1 MKINKVVKTTFNTN
15 NLIVYGFLVV
25 LVIGTLLLML
35 PISTASGKGTDFIT
49 ALFTAT
55 TSLCVTGL
63 VVVPTYAY
71 WSLFG
76 KIIILILIQ
85 LGGLGII
92 SFTVGLLMILGKKI
106 SLKERK
112 VIQESYGLDSAQG
125 VIKVLRKVFGLTFKI
140 EGAGAILFAFQFI
153 PEYGPAKGIWYSVF
167 HAVSAFCN
175 AGIDILGGDSFAKYS
190 GNILV
195 NLTTIALIISGGI
208 GFIVWLDLGR
218 IIKGI
223 KNKEIK
229 ASKFLERMKLH
240 TKIVIITTAVLIA
253 GGFLLIMVFEY
264 NNPATIG
271 NMTFG
276 KKILVSLFESVT
288 LRTAGFAT
296 IPQAGI
302 RNATFMIVCFLMFI
316 GGSPLGTAGGVK
328 TTTIAMI
335 YLMTIATVK
344 GKDDVEVCRRR
355 LNGQNIRSA
364 AAIISIVLTILSI
377 AVMAL
382 SFTENVS
389 LKVIMFEAVSAL
401 GTVGISM
408 DFTTNL
414 TVAGRI
420 IISVLM
426 FFGRVGPITIAM
438 AVANRS
444 RRDKTIRNYPER
456 KVIIG

>member
-1 MKINKVVKTTFNTN
+1 MKINKVVKSTFNTN
-15 NLIVYGFLVV
+15 NIVVYGFLIV
-25 LVIGTLLLML
+25 LLVGTLLLML

-92 SFTVGLLMILGKKI
+92 SFTVGFLMIIGKKI

-125 VIKVLRKVFGLTFKI
+125 VIKVLRKVFALTFKI
-140 EGAGAILFAFQFI
+140 EGIGAVIFAFQFI
-153 PEYGPAKGIWYSVF
+153 PEYGLVKGIWYSVF

-190 GNILV
+190 GNVLV

-218 IIKGI
+218 IIKDI
-223 KNKEIK
+223 KNKTIK
-229 ASKFLERMKLH
+229 ASKFVERMKLH
-240 TKIVIITTAVLIA
+240 TKIAIITSAILLI
-253 GGFLLIMVFEY
+253 GGFLIIMIFEY

-271 NMTFG
+271 NMSFG
-276 KKILVSLFESVT
+276 KKALVSLFESVT
-288 LRTAGFAT
+288 LRTAGFST
-296 IPQAGI
+296 ISQVGI
-302 RNATFMIVCFLMFI
+302 RNATFLIVCFLMFI

-335 YLMTIATVK
+335 YLMTIATIK

-355 LNGQNIRSA
+355 LNRQNIRSA
-364 AAIISIVLTILSI
+364 GAIISIVLTIL
-377 AVMAL
+377 AVAIMAL
-382 SFTENVS
+382 SFTENAP
-389 LKVIMFEAVSAL
+389 LKVITFEAISAL

-408 DFTTNL
+408 DFTTSL
-414 TVAGRI
+414 TTVGRI

-438 AVANRS
+438 AVSSRS
-444 RRDKTIRNYPER
+444 RRDKTIRNYPEK

>member
-1 MKINKVVKTTFNTN
+1 MKINKVVKSTFNTN
-15 NLIVYGFLVV
+15 NIVVYGFLIV
-25 LVIGTLLLML
+25 LLVGTLLLML

-92 SFTVGLLMILGKKI
+92 SFTVGFLMIIGKKI

-125 VIKVLRKVFGLTFKI
+125 VIKVLRKVFALTFKI
-140 EGAGAILFAFQFI
+140 EGIGAVIFAFQFI
-153 PEYGPAKGIWYSVF
+153 PEYGLVKGIWYSVF

-190 GNILV
+190 GNVLV

-218 IIKGI
+218 IIKDI
-223 KNKEIK
+223 KNKTIK
-229 ASKFLERMKLH
+229 ASKFVERMKLH
-240 TKIVIITTAVLIA
+240 TKIAIITTAILLI
-253 GGFLLIMVFEY
+253 GGFLIIMIFEY

-271 NMTFG
+271 NMSFG
-276 KKILVSLFESVT
+276 KKALVSLFESVT
-288 LRTAGFAT
+288 LRTAGFST
-296 IPQAGI
+296 ISQVGI
-302 RNATFMIVCFLMFI
+302 RNATFLIVCFLMFI

-335 YLMTIATVK
+335 YLMTIATIK

-355 LNGQNIRSA
+355 LNRQNIRSA
-364 AAIISIVLTILSI
+364 GAIISIVLTIL
-377 AVMAL
+377 AVAIMAL
-382 SFTENVS
+382 SFTENAP
-389 LKVIMFEAVSAL
+389 LKVITFEAISAL

-408 DFTTNL
+408 DFTTSL
-414 TVAGRI
+414 TTVGRI

-438 AVANRS
+438 AVSSRS
-444 RRDKTIRNYPER
+444 RRDKTIRNYPEK